1 MTDFDTDVVVVGT
14 ARPAAPPPSRW
25 PPTACGSTRDHVPW
39 VANSPR
45 AHITNQRA
53 VEVLRDLGVEDEA
66 RKYATPWDQMGDT
79 LFTTSL
85 AGEEI
90 VRLQTWGT
98 GDHRVGDYLQG
109 SPCTMLD
116 IPQPYMEP
124 LLIKNAA
131 ERGAIVAFNTEYLC
145 HAQDADGVTV
155 AFRDRAAP
163 VTSSSRGPLPARRR
177 RRPVPDRRASSGC
190 RSRASS
196 PAPAPP
202 TSCSTPT

>member
-1 MTDFDTDVVVVGT
+1 M
-14 ARPAAPPPSRW
+14 
-25 PPTACGSTRDHVPW
+25 
-39 VANSPR
+39 
-45 AHITNQRA
+45 
-53 VEVLRDLGVEDEA
+53 EVLRDLGLEEEA

-98 GDHRVGDYLQG
+98 GDRRSGDYLQG

-116 IPQPYMEP
+116 IPQPLMEP

-131 ERGAIVAFNTEYLC
+131 ERGAIVSFNTEYLD
-145 HAQDADGVTV
+145 HEQDADGVTV
-155 AFRDRAAP
+155 A
-163 VTSSSRGPLPARRR
+163 
-177 RRPVPDRRASSGC
+177 VPRRADRSRVHRSGPATCWASTAPGRGSPSRSGC

-196 PAPAPP
+196 PAPAPR
-202 TSCSTPT
+202 TSSSTPT